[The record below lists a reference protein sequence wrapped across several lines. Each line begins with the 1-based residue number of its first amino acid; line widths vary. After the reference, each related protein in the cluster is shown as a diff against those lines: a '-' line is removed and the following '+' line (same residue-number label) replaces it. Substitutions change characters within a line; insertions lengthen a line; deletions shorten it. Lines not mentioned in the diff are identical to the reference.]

1 MAMSTTTTRTT
12 RIVSPRLYRFVR
24 VRVCSS
30 AYLEDDERQGT
41 ETPAERQNNSPVM
54 VEPCEVAICQHRAP
68 SYSYEEDVI
77 SFDALWESALKCC
90 QNVMWKPSVKAFMNN
105 LAFEILRMAT
115 LLANGRWKNCR
126 PHEII
131 IQYPKRRNGLSI
143 RFPDRVYQRS
153 INDNVLY
160 PEMVRHFVIGNCA
173 CQRGKGPDFARML
186 LKKYLWNF
194 YIKYGT
200 EGFVLQID
208 IKSYYATMQHEKVNE
223 CFREYIPW
231 EIEQHI
237 EEILDQQYVGPIGY
251 NPGSQMV
258 QIAGISFLNHLDHY
272 VKERLHQRYYIRYM
286 DDFFVLGRTFEEMVM
301 VLNEITAKLAALG
314 LAVSPKK
321 THITPLSEG
330 FRFLGF
336 DYRMTETGKVIMT
349 VRSDSVKHERKKLY
363 RLVMK
368 VQREEITVEK
378 ADECYGAWRAHAEH
392 GDSYQ
397 LLAELDKYY
406 RDLKWRAGLYA
417 A

>member
-1 MAMSTTTTRTT
+1 M
-12 RIVSPRLYRFVR
+12 YRFVR
-24 VRVCSS
+24 KRICCG

-41 ETPAERQNNSPVM
+41 EAPAPQKGQNNSPAM
-54 VEPCEVAICQHRAP
+54 TEPCEVAVCSRRAP
-68 SYSYEEDVI
+68 SYSYKDDVI

-105 LAFEILRMAT
+105 LAFEILRMST
-115 LLANGRWKNCR
+115 SLANGTWKNCR

-160 PEMVRHFVIGNCA
+160 PEMTRHFIIGNCA
-173 CQRGKGPDFARML
+173 CQKGKGPDFARML

-194 YIKYGT
+194 YANYGI

-208 IKSYYATMQHEKVNE
+208 ISSYYATMQHEKVHE
-223 CFREYIPW
+223 CFRRYIPW
-231 EIEQHI
+231 GVEQYIED
-237 EEILDQQYVGPIGY
+237 ILDQQYVGAVGY

-258 QIAGISFLNHLDHY
+258 QIAGISFLNHIDHFA
-272 VKERLHQRYYIRYM
+272 KERLCQKYYIRYM
-286 DDFFVLGRTFEEMVM
+286 DDFFILGRTMEEMVA
-301 VLNEITAKLAALG
+301 VLKELEARLAELG
-314 LAVSPKK
+314 LAVSKKK
-321 THITPLSEG
+321 THIKPLSEG

-336 DYRMTETGKVIMT
+336 DYRMTETGKIVMT
-349 VRSDSVKHERKKLY
+349 IRPDSVKHERRKLY

-368 VQREEITVEK
+368 VRRGEITIEK
-378 ADECYGAWRAHAEH
+378 ADECYNAWRAHAEH
-392 GDSYQ
+392 GNSHQ
-397 LLAELDKYY
+397 LLKKLDEYY